1 MLGQSDG
8 FFVTFEYII
17 LNSDKNNSSY
27 DLKKYAQEEGGYFRK
42 FMHFVLLTWLVKAK
56 YENIPI

>member
-42 FMHFVLLTWLVKAK
+42 FMHFVLLT
-56 YENIPI
+56 